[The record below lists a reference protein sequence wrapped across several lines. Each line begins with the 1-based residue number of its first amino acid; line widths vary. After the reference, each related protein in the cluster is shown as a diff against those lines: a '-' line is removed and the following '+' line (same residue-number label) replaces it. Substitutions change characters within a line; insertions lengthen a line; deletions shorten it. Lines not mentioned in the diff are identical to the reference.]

1 MRIVPGG
8 DTLPQTSPLGE
19 FTDVQRFA
27 SRVSNWDSNGDGLL
41 FAEESQGDLAL
52 LGLSTRIGDVT
63 GWLPLDAQRSSFSA
77 QLLGYPSR
85 GTGLMS
91 ATSFAQPDANTSNL
105 IVGLGL
111 GEGASGG
118 PIVHTIDGEAH
129 VAGTLS
135 SGDGGLTTS
144 RYAALFGNAN
154 LPWLQAAIAA
164 NDDLITA
171 RTTLRLQG
179 GSDNDTLAGN
189 PANDVLFGGGGR
201 DCITG
206 SGGSDLID
214 GGTGVDTVWLRGPR
228 GDYGL
233 SETTG
238 AINPP
243 AGLSAQAAFT
253 LRLTDT
259 APGRDGTLDLSRV
272 ERLQFSD
279 LAMALDVRGEAGD
292 AVSIVG
298 AVLAGRCAKPLL
310 QRYRTGLAGS
320 RQQPAV
326 SGPAG
331 TGCGA
336 GPSSQHRCGAGP
348 AVPELC
354 RTTRRCHHTGRVE
367 APAGRRHV
375 HTRQPD
381 GGRVTAAAA
390 SGARRACRSA
400 GHRLRGLCCMSLAGC
415 ARMPFSLT
423 TTCCHGPEKAT
434 DQPAAPAQPPE
445 APQDHTQVLME
456 MLRKHAQFHTPAPVP
471 VPSSDQPKK

>member
-1 MRIVPGG
+1 MAIEITNRAPAPYSAVCYLEVTFPNGVRVRGSGVVVGPNDVLTALHVVFSQTNGGLALAVRIVPGG

-298 AVLAGRCAKPLL
+298 AVLGLDAARSPYFRGIALAWLDRGNSLQSLAQLGLDVVLGPAASTDAVLGLLYQNYAGQPADAITLAALRPLL
-310 QRYRTGLAGS
+310 DAATYTPASLTVAVSQLQQHPVRAELAGL
-320 RQQPAV
+320 QAIDYAV
-326 SGPAG
+326 F
-331 TGCGA
+331 
-336 GPSSQHRCGAGP
+336 
-348 AVPELC
+348 
-354 RTTRRCHHTGRVE
+354 
-367 APAGRRHV
+367 
-375 HTRQPD
+375 
-381 GGRVTAAAA
+381 AA
-390 SGARRACRSA
+390 
-400 GHRLRGLCCMSLAGC
+400 
-415 ARMPFSLT
+415 
-423 TTCCHGPEKAT
+423 
-434 DQPAAPAQPPE
+434 
-445 APQDHTQVLME
+445 
-456 MLRKHAQFHTPAPVP
+456 
-471 VPSSDQPKK
+471 